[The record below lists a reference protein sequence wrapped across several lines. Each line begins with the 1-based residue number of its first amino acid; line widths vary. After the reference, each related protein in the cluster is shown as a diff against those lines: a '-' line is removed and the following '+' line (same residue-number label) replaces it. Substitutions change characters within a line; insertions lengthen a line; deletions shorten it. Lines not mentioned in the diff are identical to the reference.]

1 MMSQR
6 YQLLALGALCYA
18 LAGCQ
23 GQPAVAPDKQP
34 ADTLNDAALQPF
46 VASNA
51 DFAGYRQVLMTP
63 CEVAFRPD
71 WLRQQNDQRRLL
83 SHRVKEETREA
94 LAAHVQ
100 AQCQTVLEE
109 NLHKPPSYRLVAQL
123 QPDTLVLT
131 PRIINLQVA
140 APDSQST
147 VGWSRSFT
155 NESSAMTMVLEA
167 TDPESGELLLRF
179 VQPLRSSDTPW
190 LEWSSRVSN
199 RADLQRMLSRWG
211 MLTREQLDQHV
222 SNAKSVAQRQP

>member
-1 MMSQR
+1 MTSKG
-6 YQLLALGALCYA
+6 YPLVALCYV

-23 GQPAVAPDKQP
+23 GQPAVVPDKQL
-34 ADTLNDAALQPF
+34 ADTFTEAALQPF

-51 DFAGYRQVLMTP
+51 DFARYRQVLLMP

-71 WLRQQNDQRRLL
+71 WLRQQNGQRRLL

-94 LAAHVQ
+94 LADHAQ
-100 AQCQTVLEE
+100 AQCQTVLAQS
-109 NLHKPPSYRLVAQL
+109 LHKPPSYRLVAQR
-123 QPDTLVLT
+123 QPETLVLT

-140 APDSQST
+140 APDTQST

-155 NESSAMTMVLEA
+155 NESSAMTMVLEG

-179 VQPLRSSDTPW
+179 VQPLRSPDTPW
-190 LEWSSRVSN
+190 LEWSNRVSN

-222 SNAKSVAQRQP
+222 SNAKSIAQRQP